1 MYLALRTNVNS
12 GAELL
17 CYVDAERMESLLA
30 GVTVAIISLIR
41 TLQGFFGVG
50 RLGKSTLNSVFSGML
65 IDIRIYILLL
75 TT

>member
-1 MYLALRTNVNS
+1 MYLVLRTNVS
-12 GAELL
+12 KGAELL

-30 GVTVAIISLIR
+30 GVTVTIMSLIK

-50 RLGKSTLNSVFSGML
+50 RLGKSTLNSVFKGML
-65 IDIRIYILLL
+65 IDISICILLL